1 MHALD
6 DLLVLLNLQQA
17 CHAMRQFAA
26 RHDRPSL
33 AGLALFFPCCIIRA
47 KIK

>member
-6 DLLVLLNLQQA
+6 ALLVLVILQQA
-17 CHAMRQFAA
+17 CHAMRQIAA
-26 RHDRPSL
+26 RHDWPGS
-33 AGLALFFPCCIIRA
+33 AGLALFFSCCIIRA

>member
-17 CHAMRQFAA
+17 CHAMRQIAA
-26 RHDRPSL
+26 RRNWPGR

-47 KIK
+47 KN